1 VASVR
6 DIAVEWRLFSLAL
19 ANAPDGDDP
28 LTADGRGVAAL
39 RTLALVGRERGNE
52 AVDRLYRALG
62 ERVHERHEEL
72 DEGCVRA
79 ALGDAGLDAGLLD
92 HAVGDPVTVDEV
104 RSQHLAAVEQIGAF
118 GVPSIILPS
127 GRGIF
132 GPVVAVAPTGEA
144 AGELWDRV
152 RWLIEM
158 DGFFELKRNRD
169 RKAGASRPPDPT

>member
-1 VASVR
+1 M
-6 DIAVEWRLFSLAL
+6 EWRLFSLAL
-19 ANAPDGDDP
+19 ANASEGEDP

-39 RTLALVGRERGNE
+39 RTLALVARERGNE

-72 DEGCVRA
+72 NEASVRA
-79 ALGDAGLDAGLLD
+79 ALRDAGLDVGLLD
-92 HAVGDPVTVDEV
+92 QAAADPVTVDEV
-104 RSQHLAAVEQIGAF
+104 RSQHQAAVEEIGAF

-132 GPVVAVAPTGEA
+132 GPVVAVAPTGEP

-158 DGFFELKRNRD
+158 DGFFELKRHRD
-169 RKAGASRPPDPT
+169 RKAGASD